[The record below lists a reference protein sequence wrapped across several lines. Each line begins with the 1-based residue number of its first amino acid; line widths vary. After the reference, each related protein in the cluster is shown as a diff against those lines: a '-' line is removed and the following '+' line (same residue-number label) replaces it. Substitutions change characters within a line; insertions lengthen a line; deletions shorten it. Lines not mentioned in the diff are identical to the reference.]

1 MPQSSGTLPE
11 PLIFAG
17 DSPRARGDDPL
28 ASHAAADESQATR
41 KSVAHAVLAIINAI
55 GPRTGIQLNGD
66 YRIHLFPGVAPD
78 SPRKRA
84 GELAADGFLEA
95 DRGEDGKQPALYR
108 LTDLGRAYIDEQAAR

>member
-1 MPQSSGTLPE
+1 MPSNQILP
-11 PLIFAG
+11 PPQYTDG
-17 DSPRARGDDPL
+17 DNPRARRDDP
-28 ASHAAADESQATR
+28 ASSHAAADESQATR
-41 KSVAHAVLAIINAI
+41 KAVRHAVLAIINAI

-95 DRGEDGKQPALYR
+95 YRGEDGKQPALYR